1 MSEQELPPWLREQL
15 SRLQQLQQN
24 LQAIMM
30 QKQQVELEIVETD
43 RALEELRKLEGD
55 NPVYKGAGPLL
66 IKANKDDVLKE
77 LEEKKELSNTR
88 LTVLGKQETRV
99 KDNLKEVENKI
110 NTMIR
115 QMQAGAA
122 SGGIGG
128 PGFGTARRTE
138 CWCVRRRIW
147 NTASGA
153 VTKPTIAF
161 LVSRRS
167 LYEKNFSSLNF
178 CPVK

>member
-43 RALEELRKLEGD
+43 RALEELKKLEGD
-55 NPVYKGAGPLL
+55 NNSIYKGAGPLL
-66 IKANKDDVLKE
+66 IKARKEDVLKE

-88 LTVLGKQETRV
+88 VTVLGKQETRV

-115 QMQAGAA
+115 QMQSGA
-122 SGGIGG
+122 SGGQGLGTAAGG
-128 PGFGTARRTE
+128 QGPSMPGGSGFGTRPQ
-138 CWCVRRRIW
+138 
-147 NTASGA
+147 GQ
-153 VTKPTIAF
+153 
-161 LVSRRS
+161 
-167 LYEKNFSSLNF
+167 
-178 CPVK
+178 

>member
-30 QKQQVELEIVETD
+30 QKQQVELEIVEIE
-43 RALEELRKLEGD
+43 RALEELKKMEGD
-55 NPVYKGAGPLL
+55 NNSVYKGAGPLL
-66 IKANKDDVLKE
+66 IKTKKEDVLKE

-88 LTVLGKQETRV
+88 VTVLGKQETRV

-115 QMQAGAA
+115 QMQSGAA
-122 SGGIGG
+122 GGAGVGG
-128 PGFGTARRTE
+128 PGLGTPGGGQG
-138 CWCVRRRIW
+138 
-147 NTASGA
+147 SGL
-153 VTKPTIAF
+153 PG
-161 LVSRRS
+161 SG
-167 LYEKNFSSLNF
+167 NFATR
-178 CPVK
+178 PQGQ